1 MRQRLIVRDMH
12 ATTVCQVQGEG
23 AKRTRLADA
32 AKLLDGHEASPSRD
46 WTKDLTTPTIILTDL
61 AAVAKL

>member
-1 MRQRLIVRDMH
+1 MRQKLVVRHMH
-12 ATTVCQVQGEG
+12 ATTVRQVQGER
-23 AKRTRLADA
+23 AKRTRLVDA

-46 WTKDLTTPTIILTDL
+46 WTEDLSTPTIIVTDL